1 MSTPTLTAPHVEAAA
16 TGRPVMRLHTYP
28 LARPRVRRNGYGDRL
43 WTVELPGEP
52 RRSYHRSWREACTTV
67 RRWHLGRRS

>member
-1 MSTPTLTAPHVEAAA
+1 MTAATLAPPAAAAA

-52 RRSYHRSWREACTTV
+52 RRSYHRSWRDACNKV
-67 RRWHLGRRS
+67 RWWHLGRRS